1 MKDDFFVNF
10 HYQWWI
16 IFKKCRHRLL
26 VLHSFPPWGKIYVVG
41 SMTKRK
47 ILLCIRQVFL
57 RHKVV
62 QRKRYRLVL
71 HWQRE
76 DHQNHPEIWE
86 KKNNYKSKTRTEI
99 WIINNRIFNLL
110 YYIIYKTK
118 CFSNNRNFNLI
129 SIIKIE
135 IRMNGASEWKIYN
148 LWYIILIDLY
158 IYAHKT

>member
-41 SMTKRK
+41 SMMKRK

-86 KKNNYKSKTRTEI
+86 KKNNYKSKARTEI
-99 WIINNRIFNLL
+99 WIINNLFNLYL
-110 YYIIYKTK
+110 IYCIISSTK
-118 CFSNNRNFNLI
+118 LSVFLI
-129 SIIKIE
+129 IE
-135 IRMNGASEWKIYN
+135 ILTW
-148 LWYIILIDLY
+148 LQL
-158 IYAHKT
+158 